1 MIANVTQKDRFQ
13 EQKLQFIRNPNPVLY
28 YNLKNKQDL
37 ANYFKLN
44 DAAQRVHSFYQ
55 NQDILPNM
63 WVGTVQKELEKTRI
77 ENVRLYYYKSFN

>member
-1 MIANVTQKDRFQ
+1 
-13 EQKLQFIRNPNPVLY
+13 PVLY

-55 NQDILPNM
+55 NQDILP
-63 WVGTVQKELEKTRI
+63 K
-77 ENVRLYYYKSFN
+77 